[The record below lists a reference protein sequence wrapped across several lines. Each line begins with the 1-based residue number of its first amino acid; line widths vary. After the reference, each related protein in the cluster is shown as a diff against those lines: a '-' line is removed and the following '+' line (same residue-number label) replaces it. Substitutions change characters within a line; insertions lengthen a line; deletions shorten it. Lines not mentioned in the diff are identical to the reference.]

1 MKAGATV
8 EKNDIKDYLDRPY
21 NMIDKSVQDEAVEDL
36 NTAKEIWFEKML
48 ENGFEIPLPNS
59 TF

>member
-1 MKAGATV
+1 M

-36 NTAKEIWFEKML
+36 NTAKEIWCEKML